1 MVFVVGITA
10 TPSSTND
17 HTYQDSAE
25 DDHRG
30 PLIFSLDPDEPKY
43 ARYYGPRGQY
53 GYGTEAFKIFVTP
66 SALQGTSL
74 WSIILV

>member
-10 TPSSTND
+10 TPSSAND

-53 GYGTEAFKIFVTP
+53 G
-66 SALQGTSL
+66 
-74 WSIILV
+74 